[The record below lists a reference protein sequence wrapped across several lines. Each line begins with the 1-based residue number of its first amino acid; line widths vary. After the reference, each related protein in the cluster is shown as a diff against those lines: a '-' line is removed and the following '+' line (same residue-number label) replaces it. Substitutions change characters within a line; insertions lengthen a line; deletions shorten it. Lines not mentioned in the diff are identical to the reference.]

1 MHVREVCKLAVG
13 MCVCM
18 GDVWTHVSMD
28 VCMYEH
34 GCRDRKDLV
43 QYGRICM
50 HGCRP
55 VGT

>member
-1 MHVREVCKLAVG
+1 MY
-13 MCVCM
+13 

-43 QYGRICM
+43 QYGAYVCM
-50 HGCRP
+50 D
-55 VGT
+55 VGR